1 MRSPEAMVEF
11 LAERIGLMYYHL
23 PLMYGGNAECVDA
36 LLYYYH
42 HAWAYLVERDGD
54 WRAAYW
60 KELEALDCGVMN
72 FATRYTSDHPEAPEE
87 EVAAYVAKHWRVV
100 SDELGVPIPHE
111 RLRAEFDEWRR
122 ERLK

>member
-1 MRSPEAMVEF
+1 MRTPEAMVEF
-11 LAERIGLMYYHL
+11 FAERIGLMYYHL

-60 KELEALDCGVMN
+60 KELEALDCGAMN

-87 EVAAYVAKHWRVV
+87 EVAAYVAKHWRAV